1 MRAGFKRAVAV
12 ILSVVLIVA
21 TASCISAL
29 AVSEINFGDT
39 NNDGFV
45 NICDATLIQ
54 KVINGAEMKD
64 EYDFYAF
71 DVYQDENIDVRDVTV
86 LQKYIAGIYT
96 ELPVFAETTPTEEVT
111 NPTVPTQSTTSDG
124 WNDHVVK
131 P

>member
-1 MRAGFKRAVAV
+1 MKASFKRAVA
-12 ILSVVLIVA
+12 IIPAVVLIVA

-54 KVINGAEMKD
+54 KVVNGAEMKD
-64 EYDFYAF
+64 EYNFYAF
-71 DVYQDENIDVRDVTV
+71 DVYQDEKIDVRDVTV
-86 LQKYIAGIYT
+86 LQKYLAGIYT
-96 ELPVFAETTPTEEVT
+96 QLPVSAETTPTEEVT
-111 NPTVPTQSTTSDG
+111 NPTVPTQLTTSDG

>member
-21 TASCISAL
+21 TASCISAS

-64 EYDFYAF
+64 EYNFYAF
-71 DVYQDENIDVRDVTV
+71 DVYQDENIDVRDVTA

-111 NPTVPTQSTTSDG
+111 NPTVTQSTTSDG
-124 WNDHVVK
+124 WNDHIVK